1 MMYREGFQMGK
12 ISKCEGKTIKLIE
25 NNTEE
30 YLSILIVENTTLQ
43 NHEVGNCWTWLHH
56 TKDFYS
62 MSDTIGTNI

>member
-30 YLSILIVENTTLQ
+30 YLSILIVEKYNTP
-43 NHEVGNCWTWLHH
+43 E
-56 TKDFYS
+56 S
-62 MSDTIGTNI
+62 